1 VTFLSIIFH
10 KPSLENH
17 FYFYFPNMI
26 VCVTIQFV
34 TLSNLNVPAINL
46 LFHHVA
52 NDL

>member
-1 VTFLSIIFH
+1 
-10 KPSLENH
+10 
-17 FYFYFPNMI
+17 MI